1 MYYRHRYEKNV
12 EITNKEI
19 EKVEEGKELKLA
31 LDKFLMISG
40 EFYPTLSVRLE
51 DNCLISVLTID
62 YENDNERKILALDTY
77 LSIKD
82 MLHKM
87 FPMDAVDHTCE
98 LLETDPGFDIQIAV
112 SRKEKT
118 DNLQHSL
125 KEALNFF
132 VLLSGVFKGDVRYER
147 YVDEESP
154 MIGENLYDN
163 VVRISE

>member
-1 MYYRHRYEKNV
+1 MYYRYEKNV

-31 LDKFLMISG
+31 LDKYIGISS
-40 EFYPTLSVRLE
+40 EYYPTLNVRFE
-51 DNCLISVLTID
+51 GECLISVFTID
-62 YENDNERKILALDTY
+62 YENDNERKILALDTF
-77 LSIKD
+77 LNIKD
-82 MLHKM
+82 VLKKM
-87 FPMDAVDHTCE
+87 FPMDAVDHACE

-132 VLLSGVFKGDVRYER
+132 VLLGGVFKGDVRYER
-147 YVDEESP
+147 YVDEKSP
-154 MIGENLYDN
+154 MIDENLYDN
-163 VVRISE
+163 VVRICE